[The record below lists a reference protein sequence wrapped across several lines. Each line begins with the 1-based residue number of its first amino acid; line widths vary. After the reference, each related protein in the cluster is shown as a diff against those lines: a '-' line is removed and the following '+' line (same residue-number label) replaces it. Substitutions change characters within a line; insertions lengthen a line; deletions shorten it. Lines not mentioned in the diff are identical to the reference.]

1 MVIDESPHG
10 SLDVSEGDA
19 PTHSRAALQPLGF
32 SGWIFIVGA
41 VAAVA
46 LSIAGLFYG
55 GIGWDSRFDTDATAI
70 ARSLDVESLEQAYE
84 AVPVTTEFYG
94 LLVYQ
99 LADLGHMLVTGETE
113 LFGPDDPEAYFWQG
127 LVTIFFSV
135 LAAISFAW
143 AMSIVTGK
151 RLIGAIGAALL
162 LSTPLWLGSSTVNY
176 KDMPVAAGIT
186 VFSSALAVGIAGRMD
201 RSRWVAVL
209 LWASIGAS
217 MACATRAGSFVVLLA
232 IALGSLVFVVL
243 TRHRDR
249 QSWLPVAVTGLFGL
263 GTSLLFLLTTNPI
276 ARLGPVQWLRDS
288 WAYSTG
294 GFPWVTAMRTAG
306 VDVPSNAIT
315 WWYIPAWVLAQLP
328 LVTIAFASVGIG
340 ILIRDVLRSRGIA
353 LTRDYAWFVPFAIQG
368 FVLPFGL
375 IVRGTELYDGIRHLL
390 FIFSAFVALA
400 LIPIMTVLRKQQ
412 YRSTSGRSIAVALGV
427 IVVGASLFAS
437 ARWFPYSYA
446 FINPV
451 AGWNKAERNWELDY
465 WGVSA
470 REGIRTLNDL
480 GVPPRAVIPYNDPVR
495 PFDPTVTQMPG
506 DNPSGQPFGY
516 YWFARWEF
524 PADVPFECE
533 DLFEIRRDGHLIGKG
548 GVCR

>member
-1 MVIDESPHG
+1 MAIGDSPLG
-10 SLDVSEGDA
+10 SLSVAEGSGSTRRSAA
-19 PTHSRAALQPLGF
+19 PQPLGV
-32 SGWIFIVGA
+32 SGWVFVAGA

-70 ARSLDVESLEQAYE
+70 ARSLDVESLEQAYD

-99 LADLGHMLVTGETE
+99 LADLGHMLVTREPE

-127 LVTIFFSV
+127 LITIFFSV
-135 LAAISFAW
+135 LAAIAFAW
-143 AMSIVTGK
+143 AMSVVTGK

-186 VFSSALAVGIAGRMD
+186 AFSSALAVSIVGRMD
-201 RSRWVAVL
+201 RRRWIGVL
-209 LWASIGAS
+209 TWGTIGAT
-217 MACATRAGSFVVLLA
+217 MAAATRAGSFVVLVA
-232 IALGSLVFVVL
+232 IAIGTLGFVVL
-243 TRHRDR
+243 TRRHERR
-249 QSWLPVAVTGLFGL
+249 AWIPTAATGLIGL
-263 GTSLLFLLTTNPI
+263 SISLLFLLTTNPI
-276 ARLGPVQWLRDS
+276 ARLGPIQWLRDS

-328 LVTIAFASVGIG
+328 LLTIVLAAAGLV
-340 ILIRDVLRSRGIA
+340 LLVRDVLKTRGAAI
-353 LTRDYAWFVPFAIQG
+353 TRDYAWFAPFAIQG
-368 FVLPFGL
+368 FALPIAL
-375 IVRGTELYDGIRHLL
+375 MIRGTELYDGIRHLL
-390 FIFSAFVALA
+390 FTFSAYIALA
-400 LIPIMTVLRKQQ
+400 LIPLAVVA
-412 YRSTSGRSIAVALGV
+412 GRSQHRPVSGKTIAVTVGL
-427 IVVGASLFAS
+427 ITVGASLFAS

-446 FINPV
+446 FINPI
-451 AGWNKAERNWELDY
+451 AGWDKEQRNWELDY

-480 GVPPRAVIPYNDPVR
+480 GVQPRAVIPYNDPVR
-495 PFDPTVTQMPG
+495 PFDPSITQMPG

-524 PADVPFECE
+524 PSDIPFDCD
-533 DLFEIRRDGHLIGKG
+533 DLFEIRRDGHLIGRG